1 MTIRHLKTF
10 CAVCEEGG
18 ITRAAEKLCVAQP
31 SVSQTVSELERYYG
45 VSLFDRVGRRLVLTP
60 EGERLRVK
68 AQEAIAS
75 FSEFEE
81 AARDTKARHII
92 RIGSSVTAGQMVL
105 PRLITAIETTL
116 DRAECRAIA
125 DSAAAVEQLV
135 EEGSLDFA
143 LVEGSVSRALAAE
156 AVFSDRLMAVGSVSR
171 ALAAE
176 AVFSDR
182 LMAVCSAGMKIKNT
196 LSPAEL
202 VSLPLLLRRRGSA
215 SRDLLDERLSALG
228 LKAQPK
234 LSSSS
239 NSVLL
244 AAAREG
250 LGVAVLPEALVVAE
264 LAAGRLKEVRIQGF
278 ELSRRWFAV
287 RRQDKKFT
295 PVQQQA
301 FDLLFSLAFGEN

>member
-18 ITRAAEKLCVAQP
+18 VTRAAEKLCVAQP
-31 SVSQTVSELERYYG
+31 SVSQTIGELERYYG

-81 AARDTKARHII
+81 AARDTNARHVI

-105 PRLITAIETTL
+105 PRLIAAIEATL

-143 LVEGSVSRALAAE
+143 LVE
-156 AVFSDRLMAVGSVSR
+156 GSVSR

-250 LGVAVLPEALVVAE
+250 LGVAVLPEALVSAD
-264 LAAGRLKEVRIQGF
+264 LSAGRLKEVWIQGL

-301 FDLLFSLAFGEN
+301 FELLFSLPFGEN

>member
-18 ITRAAEKLCVAQP
+18 VTRAAEKLCVAQP
-31 SVSQTVSELERYYG
+31 SVSQTIGELERYYG

-81 AARDTKARHII
+81 AARDTNARHVI

-105 PRLITAIETTL
+105 PRLIAAIEATL

-143 LVEGSVSRALAAE
+143 LVE
-156 AVFSDRLMAVGSVSR
+156 GSVSR

-250 LGVAVLPEALVVAE
+250 LGVAVLPEALVSAE
-264 LAAGRLKEVRIQGF
+264 LAARRLKEVRIQGP

-295 PVQQQA
+295 PAQQQA
-301 FDLLFSLAFGEN
+301 FELLFSLSLGEN

>member
-31 SVSQTVSELERYYG
+31 SVSQTIGELERYYG

-105 PRLITAIETTL
+105 PRLIAAIETTL

-156 AVFSDRLMAVGSVSR
+156 AVFSDRL
-171 ALAAE
+171 L
-176 AVFSDR
+176 
-182 LMAVCSAGMKIKNT
+182 AVCSAEMKIKNT
-196 LSPAEL
+196 LSPSEL

-250 LGVAVLPEALVVAE
+250 LGVAVLPEALVAAE
-264 LAAGRLKEVRIQGF
+264 LAAGRLKEVRIQGPEF
-278 ELSRRWFAV
+278 SRRWFAV

-295 PVQQQA
+295 PAQQQA
-301 FDLLFSLAFGEN
+301 YELLFALPFGEN

>member
-31 SVSQTVSELERYYG
+31 SVSQTIGELERYYG

-105 PRLITAIETTL
+105 PRLISAIETTL
-116 DRAECRAIA
+116 VRAECRAIA

-143 LVEGSVSRALAAE
+143 LVE
-156 AVFSDRLMAVGSVSR
+156 GSVSR

-250 LGVAVLPEALVVAE
+250 LGVAVLPEALVAAD
-264 LAAGRLKEVRIQGF
+264 LSAGRLKEVRIQGL

-301 FDLLFSLAFGEN
+301 FELLFSLPFGEN

>member
-31 SVSQTVSELERYYG
+31 SVSPTIGELERYYG

-105 PRLITAIETTL
+105 PRLMIAIETTL

-156 AVFSDRLMAVGSVSR
+156 AVFSDRL
-171 ALAAE
+171 L
-176 AVFSDR
+176 
-182 LMAVCSAGMKIKNT
+182 AVCSAGMKIKNS
-196 LSPAEL
+196 LSPSEL

-250 LGVAVLPEALVVAE
+250 LGVAVLPEALVAAE
-264 LAAGRLKEVRIQGF
+264 LAAGRLKEVRIQGL

>member
-31 SVSQTVSELERYYG
+31 SVSQTIGELERYYG

-143 LVEGSVSRALAAE
+143 LIEGSVSRALAAE
-156 AVFSDRLMAVGSVSR
+156 AVFSDRL
-171 ALAAE
+171 L
-176 AVFSDR
+176 
-182 LMAVCSAGMKIKNT
+182 AVCSAGMKIKNT

-202 VSLPLLLRRRGSA
+202 VALPLLLRRRGSA

-250 LGVAVLPEALVVAE
+250 LGVAVLPEALVAAE
-264 LAAGRLKEVRIQGF
+264 LAAGRLKEVRIQGL

-301 FDLLFSLAFGEN
+301 FELLFSLPFGEN

>member
-31 SVSQTVSELERYYG
+31 SVSQTIGELERYYG

-81 AARDTKARHII
+81 AARDTNARHVI

-105 PRLITAIETTL
+105 PRLIAAIEATL

-135 EEGSLDFA
+135 EQGSLDFA
-143 LVEGSVSRALAAE
+143 LVE
-156 AVFSDRLMAVGSVSR
+156 GSVSR

-250 LGVAVLPEALVVAE
+250 LGVAVLPEALVAAD
-264 LAAGRLKEVRIQGF
+264 LSAGRLKEVWIQGL

-301 FDLLFSLAFGEN
+301 FELLFSLPFGEN

>member
-1 MTIRHLKTF
+1 MTIRHLRTF

-18 ITRAAEKLCVAQP
+18 ITRAAERLCVAQP
-31 SVSQTVSELERYYG
+31 SVSQTIGELERYYG

-105 PRLITAIETTL
+105 PRLIAAIETTL

-143 LVEGSVSRALAAE
+143 LVEGN
-156 AVFSDRLMAVGSVSR
+156 VSR

-196 LSPAEL
+196 LSPSEL

-215 SRDLLDERLSALG
+215 SRDLFDERLSALG

-250 LGVAVLPEALVVAE
+250 LGVAVLPEALVAAD
-264 LAAGRLKEVRIQGF
+264 LSAGRLKEVRIQGL

-295 PVQQQA
+295 LVQQQA
-301 FDLLFSLAFGEN
+301 FELLFSLPFVEN

>member
-31 SVSQTVSELERYYG
+31 SVSQTIGELERYYG

-81 AARDTKARHII
+81 AARDTKARHVI

-135 EEGSLDFA
+135 EEGSLDLA
-143 LVEGSVSRALAAE
+143 LVE
-156 AVFSDRLMAVGSVSR
+156 GSVSR

-215 SRDLLDERLSALG
+215 SRDLFDERLSALG

-250 LGVAVLPEALVVAE
+250 LGVAVLPEALVAAD
-264 LAAGRLKEVRIQGF
+264 LSAGRLKEVRIQGL

-301 FDLLFSLAFGEN
+301 FELLFSLPFVEN

>member
-10 CAVCEEGG
+10 CAVCEAGG

-31 SVSQTVSELERYYG
+31 SVSQTIGELERYYG

-156 AVFSDRLMAVGSVSR
+156 AVFSDRLMAV
-171 ALAAE
+171 
-176 AVFSDR
+176 
-182 LMAVCSAGMKIKNT
+182 CSAGMKIKNT
-196 LSPAEL
+196 LSPSEL

-250 LGVAVLPEALVVAE
+250 LGVAVLPEALVAAE
-264 LAAGRLKEVRIQGF
+264 LAAGRLKEVRIQGP

-295 PVQQQA
+295 PAQQQA
-301 FDLLFSLAFGEN
+301 FELLFSLSLGEN

>member
-31 SVSQTVSELERYYG
+31 SVSQTISELERYYG

-75 FSEFEE
+75 FAEFEE
-81 AARDTKARHII
+81 VARDTKARHII

-105 PRLITAIETTL
+105 PRLISAIETTL

-135 EEGSLDFA
+135 EEGALDFA

-156 AVFSDRLMAVGSVSR
+156 AVFSDRLMAV
-171 ALAAE
+171 
-176 AVFSDR
+176 
-182 LMAVCSAGMKIKNT
+182 CSAGMNIKNT

-250 LGVAVLPEALVVAE
+250 LGVAVLPEALVAAD
-264 LAAGRLKEVRIQGF
+264 LSAGRLKEVKIQGL

-295 PVQQQA
+295 PAQQQA
-301 FDLLFSLAFGEN
+301 FELLFLLPLGEN

>member
-31 SVSQTVSELERYYG
+31 SVSQTISELERYYG

-105 PRLITAIETTL
+105 PRLIAAIEATL

-135 EEGSLDFA
+135 EEGSLDLA

-156 AVFSDRLMAVGSVSR
+156 AVFSDRLS
-171 ALAAE
+171 
-176 AVFSDR
+176 
-182 LMAVCSAGMKIKNT
+182 AVCSAGMKIKNT

-215 SRDLLDERLSALG
+215 SRDLFDERLSALG

-250 LGVAVLPEALVVAE
+250 LGVAVLPEALVAAD
-264 LAAGRLKEVRIQGF
+264 LSAGRLKEVRIQGL

-301 FDLLFSLAFGEN
+301 FELLFSLPFGEN

>member
-31 SVSQTVSELERYYG
+31 SVSQTIGELERYYG

-105 PRLITAIETTL
+105 PRLIAAIEATL

-135 EEGSLDFA
+135 EQGSLDFA

-156 AVFSDRLMAVGSVSR
+156 AVFSDRLMAV
-171 ALAAE
+171 
-176 AVFSDR
+176 
-182 LMAVCSAGMKIKNT
+182 CSAGMKIKDT

-215 SRDLLDERLSALG
+215 SRDLFDERLSALG

-250 LGVAVLPEALVVAE
+250 LGVAVLPEALVAAD
-264 LAAGRLKEVRIQGF
+264 LSAGRLKEVRIQGL

-301 FDLLFSLAFGEN
+301 FELLFSLPFGEN

>member
-31 SVSQTVSELERYYG
+31 SVSQTIGELERYYG

-81 AARDTKARHII
+81 AARDTNARHVI

-143 LVEGSVSRALAAE
+143 LVE
-156 AVFSDRLMAVGSVSR
+156 GSVSR

-250 LGVAVLPEALVVAE
+250 LGVAVLPEALVAAD
-264 LAAGRLKEVRIQGF
+264 LSAGRLKEVWIQGL

-301 FDLLFSLAFGEN
+301 FELLFSLPFGEN

>member
-75 FSEFEE
+75 FAEFEE

-92 RIGSSVTAGQMVL
+92 RVGSSVTAGQMVL
-105 PRLITAIETTL
+105 PRLIFAIETTL
-116 DRAECRAIA
+116 DRAECFAIA

-135 EEGSLDFA
+135 EQGSLDFA
-143 LVEGSVSRALAAE
+143 LVE
-156 AVFSDRLMAVGSVSR
+156 GSVSR

-234 LSSSS
+234 VSSSS

-264 LAAGRLKEVRIQGF
+264 LAAGRLKEVRIQGL

>member
-31 SVSQTVSELERYYG
+31 SVSQTIGELERYYG

-81 AARDTKARHII
+81 AARDTNARHVI

-105 PRLITAIETTL
+105 PRLIAAIEATL

-135 EEGSLDFA
+135 EEGSLDLA
-143 LVEGSVSRALAAE
+143 LVE
-156 AVFSDRLMAVGSVSR
+156 GSVSR

-215 SRDLLDERLSALG
+215 SRDLFDERLSALG

-250 LGVAVLPEALVVAE
+250 LGVAVLPEALVAAD
-264 LAAGRLKEVRIQGF
+264 LSAGRLKEVRIQGL

-301 FDLLFSLAFGEN
+301 FELLFSLPFVEN

>member
-31 SVSQTVSELERYYG
+31 SVSQTIGELERYYG

-81 AARDTKARHII
+81 AARDTNARHVI

-105 PRLITAIETTL
+105 PRLIAAIEATL

-135 EEGSLDFA
+135 EEGSLDLA
-143 LVEGSVSRALAAE
+143 LVE
-156 AVFSDRLMAVGSVSR
+156 GSVSR

-215 SRDLLDERLSALG
+215 SRDLFDERLSALG

-250 LGVAVLPEALVVAE
+250 LGVAVLPEALVATD
-264 LAAGRLKEVRIQGF
+264 LSAGRLKEVRIQGL

-301 FDLLFSLAFGEN
+301 FELLFSLPFVKN

>member
-31 SVSQTVSELERYYG
+31 SVSQTIGELERYYG

-105 PRLITAIETTL
+105 PRLIAAIEATL

-135 EEGSLDFA
+135 EQGSLDLA
-143 LVEGSVSRALAAE
+143 LVE
-156 AVFSDRLMAVGSVSR
+156 GSVSR

-215 SRDLLDERLSALG
+215 SRDLFDERLSALG

-250 LGVAVLPEALVVAE
+250 LGVAVLPEALVAAD
-264 LAAGRLKEVRIQGF
+264 LSAGRLKEVRIQGL

-301 FDLLFSLAFGEN
+301 FELLFSLPFVVN

>member
-18 ITRAAEKLCVAQP
+18 ITRAAGKLCVAQP
-31 SVSQTVSELERYYG
+31 SVSQTGSEVERYYG
-45 VSLFDRVGRRLVLTP
+45 VKLFDRVGRRLVLTP

-81 AARDTKARHII
+81 AARDTNARHVI

-105 PRLITAIETTL
+105 PRLIAAIEATL

-135 EEGSLDFA
+135 EQGSLDFA
-143 LVEGSVSRALAAE
+143 LVE
-156 AVFSDRLMAVGSVSR
+156 GSVSR

-196 LSPAEL
+196 LSPSEL

-250 LGVAVLPEALVVAE
+250 LGVAVLPEALVAAD
-264 LAAGRLKEVRIQGF
+264 LSAGRLKEVRIQGL

-301 FDLLFSLAFGEN
+301 FELLFSLPFVEN

>member
-31 SVSQTVSELERYYG
+31 SVSQTIGELERYYG

-81 AARDTKARHII
+81 AARDTNARHVI

-105 PRLITAIETTL
+105 PRLIAAIEATL

-135 EEGSLDFA
+135 EQGSLDFA
-143 LVEGSVSRALAAE
+143 LVE
-156 AVFSDRLMAVGSVSR
+156 GSVSR

-215 SRDLLDERLSALG
+215 SRDLFDERLSALG

-250 LGVAVLPEALVVAE
+250 LGVAVLPEALVAAD
-264 LAAGRLKEVRIQGF
+264 LSAGRLKEVRIQGL

-301 FDLLFSLAFGEN
+301 FELLFSLPFVEN

>member
-31 SVSQTVSELERYYG
+31 SVSQTIGELERYYG

-81 AARDTKARHII
+81 AARDTKARRII

-105 PRLITAIETTL
+105 PRLIAAIEAAL
-116 DRAECRAIA
+116 DHAECRAIA

-143 LVEGSVSRALAAE
+143 LVE
-156 AVFSDRLMAVGSVSR
+156 GSVSR

-215 SRDLLDERLSALG
+215 SRDLFDERLSALG

-250 LGVAVLPEALVVAE
+250 LGVAVLPEALVAAD
-264 LAAGRLKEVRIQGF
+264 LSAGRLKEVRIQGL

-301 FDLLFSLAFGEN
+301 FELLFSLPFVVN

>member
-1 MTIRHLKTF
+1 MTIRHLRTF

-18 ITRAAEKLCVAQP
+18 ITRAAERLCVAQP
-31 SVSQTVSELERYYG
+31 SVSQTIGELERYYG

-81 AARDTKARHII
+81 AARDTNARHII

-105 PRLITAIETTL
+105 PRLIAAIETTL

-156 AVFSDRLMAVGSVSR
+156 AVFSDRL
-171 ALAAE
+171 L
-176 AVFSDR
+176 
-182 LMAVCSAGMKIKNT
+182 AVCSAGMKIKNT

-202 VSLPLLLRRRGSA
+202 VALPLLLRRRGSA
-215 SRDLLDERLSALG
+215 SRDLLEERLSALG

-234 LSSSS
+234 VSSSS

-250 LGVAVLPEALVVAE
+250 LGVAVLPEALVAAE
-264 LAAGRLKEVRIQGF
+264 LAAGRLKEVRIQGL

>member
-31 SVSQTVSELERYYG
+31 SVSQTIGELERYYG

-156 AVFSDRLMAVGSVSR
+156 AVFFDRL
-171 ALAAE
+171 L
-176 AVFSDR
+176 
-182 LMAVCSAGMKIKNT
+182 AVCSAEMKIKNT
-196 LSPAEL
+196 LSPSEL

-250 LGVAVLPEALVVAE
+250 LGVAVLPEALVAAD
-264 LAAGRLKEVRIQGF
+264 LSAGRLKEVRIQGL

-301 FDLLFSLAFGEN
+301 FELLFSLPFGEN

>member
-31 SVSQTVSELERYYG
+31 SVSQTIGELERYYG

-116 DRAECRAIA
+116 DCAECRAIA

-156 AVFSDRLMAVGSVSR
+156 AVFFDRL
-171 ALAAE
+171 L
-176 AVFSDR
+176 
-182 LMAVCSAGMKIKNT
+182 AVCSAETKIKKT
-196 LSPAEL
+196 LSPSEL

-250 LGVAVLPEALVVAE
+250 LGVAVLPEALVAAD
-264 LAAGRLKEVRIQGF
+264 LSAGRLKEVRIQGL

-287 RRQDKKFT
+287 RRRDKKFT
-295 PVQQQA
+295 PAQQQA
-301 FDLLFSLAFGEN
+301 FELLFSLSLGEN

>member
-31 SVSQTVSELERYYG
+31 SVSQTIGELERYYG

-156 AVFSDRLMAVGSVSR
+156 AVFSDRL
-171 ALAAE
+171 L
-176 AVFSDR
+176 
-182 LMAVCSAGMKIKNT
+182 AVCSAEMKIKNT

-215 SRDLLDERLSALG
+215 SRDLFDERLSALG

-250 LGVAVLPEALVVAE
+250 LGVAVLPEALVAAD
-264 LAAGRLKEVRIQGF
+264 LSAGRLKEVRIQGL

-295 PVQQQA
+295 LVQQQA
-301 FDLLFSLAFGEN
+301 FELLFSLPFVEN

>member
-10 CAVCEEGG
+10 CAVCEEGS

-31 SVSQTVSELERYYG
+31 SVSQTIGELERYYG

-81 AARDTKARHII
+81 AARDTNARHVI

-105 PRLITAIETTL
+105 PRLIAAIEATL

-135 EEGSLDFA
+135 EEGSLDLA
-143 LVEGSVSRALAAE
+143 LVE
-156 AVFSDRLMAVGSVSR
+156 GSVSR

-250 LGVAVLPEALVVAE
+250 LGVAVLPEALVAAD
-264 LAAGRLKEVRIQGF
+264 LSAGRLKEVRIQGL

-301 FDLLFSLAFGEN
+301 FELLFSLPFVEN

>member
-10 CAVCEEGG
+10 CAVCRLGG
-18 ITRAAEKLCVAQP
+18 ITRAAEELCVAQP

-45 VSLFDRVGRRLVLTP
+45 VKLFDRMGRKLLLTP

-68 AQEAIAS
+68 AEEAIAA

-81 AARDTKARHII
+81 AARDTMERRSV
-92 RIGSSVTAGQMVL
+92 RIGTSVTVGQMLL
-105 PRLITAIETTL
+105 PRLIAAIEATL

-135 EEGSLDFA
+135 EEGSLDLA

-156 AVFSDRLMAVGSVSR
+156 AVFFDRL
-171 ALAAE
+171 L
-176 AVFSDR
+176 
-182 LMAVCSAGMKIKNT
+182 AVCSAEMKIKNT
-196 LSPAEL
+196 LSPSEL

-239 NSVLL
+239 TSVLL

-250 LGVAVLPEALVVAE
+250 LGVAVLPEALVAAE
-264 LAAGRLKEVRIQGF
+264 LAAGRLKEVRIQGP

-295 PVQQQA
+295 PAQQQA
-301 FDLLFSLAFGEN
+301 FELLFSLSLGEN

>member
-18 ITRAAEKLCVAQP
+18 VTRAAEKLCVAQP
-31 SVSQTVSELERYYG
+31 SVSQTIGELERYYG

-81 AARDTKARHII
+81 AARDTNARHVI

-105 PRLITAIETTL
+105 PRLIAAIEATL

-135 EEGSLDFA
+135 EEGSLDLA
-143 LVEGSVSRALAAE
+143 LVE
-156 AVFSDRLMAVGSVSR
+156 GSVSR

-215 SRDLLDERLSALG
+215 SRDLFDERLSALG

-250 LGVAVLPEALVVAE
+250 LGVAVLPEALVAAD
-264 LAAGRLKEVRIQGF
+264 LSAGRLKEVRIQGL

-301 FDLLFSLAFGEN
+301 FELLFSLPFGEN

>member
-31 SVSQTVSELERYYG
+31 SVSQTIGELERYYG

-81 AARDTKARHII
+81 AARDTSARHVI

-116 DRAECRAIA
+116 DRAECRATA

-156 AVFSDRLMAVGSVSR
+156 A
-171 ALAAE
+171 
-176 AVFSDR
+176 
-182 LMAVCSAGMKIKNT
+182 
-196 LSPAEL
+196 
-202 VSLPLLLRRRGSA
+202 RG
-215 SRDLLDERLSALG
+215 
-228 LKAQPK
+228 
-234 LSSSS
+234 
-239 NSVLL
+239 
-244 AAAREG
+244 
-250 LGVAVLPEALVVAE
+250 
-264 LAAGRLKEVRIQGF
+264 
-278 ELSRRWFAV
+278 
-287 RRQDKKFT
+287 
-295 PVQQQA
+295 
-301 FDLLFSLAFGEN
+301 

>member
-31 SVSQTVSELERYYG
+31 SVSQTIGELERYYG

-135 EEGSLDFA
+135 EQGSLDLA
-143 LVEGSVSRALAAE
+143 LVE
-156 AVFSDRLMAVGSVSR
+156 GSVSR

-196 LSPAEL
+196 LSPSEL

-250 LGVAVLPEALVVAE
+250 LGVAVLPEALVAAD
-264 LAAGRLKEVRIQGF
+264 LSAGRLKEVRIQGP

-295 PVQQQA
+295 PAQQQA
-301 FDLLFSLAFGEN
+301 FELLFALPFGEN

>member
-18 ITRAAEKLCVAQP
+18 ITRAAEKLRVAQP
-31 SVSQTVSELERYYG
+31 SVSQTIGELERYYG

-81 AARDTKARHII
+81 AARDTNARHVI

-105 PRLITAIETTL
+105 PRLIAAIEATL

-135 EEGSLDFA
+135 EEGSLDLA
-143 LVEGSVSRALAAE
+143 LVE
-156 AVFSDRLMAVGSVSR
+156 GSVSR

-215 SRDLLDERLSALG
+215 SRDLFDERLSALG
-228 LKAQPK
+228 LKAQHK

-250 LGVAVLPEALVVAE
+250 LGVAVLPEALVAAD
-264 LAAGRLKEVRIQGF
+264 LSAGRLKEVRIQGL

-301 FDLLFSLAFGEN
+301 FELLFSLPFGEN

>member
-31 SVSQTVSELERYYG
+31 SVSQTIGELERYYG

-81 AARDTKARHII
+81 AARDTNARHVI

-105 PRLITAIETTL
+105 PRLIAAIEATL

-135 EEGSLDFA
+135 EQGSLDFA
-143 LVEGSVSRALAAE
+143 LVE
-156 AVFSDRLMAVGSVSR
+156 GSVSR

-196 LSPAEL
+196 LSPSEL

-250 LGVAVLPEALVVAE
+250 LGVAVLPEALVAAD
-264 LAAGRLKEVRIQGF
+264 LSAGRLKEVRIQGL

-301 FDLLFSLAFGEN
+301 FELLFSLPFVEN

>member
-31 SVSQTVSELERYYG
+31 SVSQTIGELERYYG

-105 PRLITAIETTL
+105 PRLISAIEATL
-116 DRAECRAIA
+116 DRVECRAIA

-143 LVEGSVSRALAAE
+143 LVE
-156 AVFSDRLMAVGSVSR
+156 GSVSR

-250 LGVAVLPEALVVAE
+250 LGVAVLPEALVAAD
-264 LAAGRLKEVRIQGF
+264 LSAGRLKEVRIQGL

-295 PVQQQA
+295 LVQQQA
-301 FDLLFSLAFGEN
+301 FDLLFSLPFGEN

>member
-10 CAVCEEGG
+10 CAVCEAGG

-31 SVSQTVSELERYYG
+31 SVSQTIGELERYYG

-156 AVFSDRLMAVGSVSR
+156 AVFSDRL
-171 ALAAE
+171 L
-176 AVFSDR
+176 
-182 LMAVCSAGMKIKNT
+182 AVCSAGMKIKNT
-196 LSPAEL
+196 LSPSEL

-250 LGVAVLPEALVVAE
+250 LGVAVLPEALVAAE
-264 LAAGRLKEVRIQGF
+264 LAAGRLKEVRIQGP

-295 PVQQQA
+295 PAQQQA
-301 FDLLFSLAFGEN
+301 FELLFSLSLGEN

>member
-31 SVSQTVSELERYYG
+31 SVSQTISELERYYG

-92 RIGSSVTAGQMVL
+92 RVGSSVTAGQMVL
-105 PRLITAIETTL
+105 PRLIAAIEATL
-116 DRAECRAIA
+116 DRAECFAIA

-156 AVFSDRLMAVGSVSR
+156 AVFSDRLMAVCG
-171 ALAAE
+171 
-176 AVFSDR
+176 
-182 LMAVCSAGMKIKNT
+182 AGMKIKNT

-264 LAAGRLKEVRIQGF
+264 LAAGRLKEVRIQGL

>member
-81 AARDTKARHII
+81 AARDTKARHVI

-105 PRLITAIETTL
+105 PRLIAAIEATL

-135 EEGSLDFA
+135 EQGSLDFA

-156 AVFSDRLMAVGSVSR
+156 AVFSDRLMAVCG
-171 ALAAE
+171 
-176 AVFSDR
+176 
-182 LMAVCSAGMKIKNT
+182 AGMKIKNT
-196 LSPAEL
+196 LSPSEL

-264 LAAGRLKEVRIQGF
+264 LAAGRLKEVRIQEL

>member
-31 SVSQTVSELERYYG
+31 SVSQTIGELERYYG

-81 AARDTKARHII
+81 AARDTNARHVI

-105 PRLITAIETTL
+105 PRLIAAIEATL
-116 DRAECRAIA
+116 DRAECRATA

-143 LVEGSVSRALAAE
+143 LVE
-156 AVFSDRLMAVGSVSR
+156 GSVSR

-250 LGVAVLPEALVVAE
+250 LGVAVLPEALVAAD
-264 LAAGRLKEVRIQGF
+264 LSAGRLKEVRIQGL

-295 PVQQQA
+295 PAQQQA
-301 FDLLFSLAFGEN
+301 YELLFSLPFGEN